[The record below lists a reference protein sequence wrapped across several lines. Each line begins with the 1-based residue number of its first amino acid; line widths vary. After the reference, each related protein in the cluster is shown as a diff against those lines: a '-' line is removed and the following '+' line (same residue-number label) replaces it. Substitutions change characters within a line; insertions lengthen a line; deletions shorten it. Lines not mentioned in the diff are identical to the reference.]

1 MAGKEHYSQ
10 KATHRMTSPTQNVWD
25 KEAAEADCRLVVARI
40 EGSGALQRGWGRRG
54 EMECSRINGNPFV
67 TL

>member
-40 EGSGALQRGWGRRG
+40 EGGQEHCREGGEEEGRWNAL
-54 EMECSRINGNPFV
+54 ELMVI
-67 TL
+67 LL